1 MCNSLQRHLCTMSL
15 LVGFHQ
21 PSTSSCRLLLHQQF
35 NSTNGKQNN
44 KQRWGSVSEK
54 EKIGHTSQDETT
66 KWRTKKNVGKNGGR
80 RRNQFRKEP
89 GGCYALSSLPILIF
103 NFWVDPLFMAKW
115 QKKAKFQ
122 IQTRKKCGK
131 NSAKNCVTSGR
142 LEPHP
147 SNFYKPCFKMSEICV
162 NRFTIN
168 LIQNLHPS
176 DKSTHMTIY
185 SIALYALYA
194 LLTRWQFL
202 WTKSRCA
209 DCVGLWETNTQSQW

>member
-89 GGCYALSSLPILIF
+89 GGYALSSLPILIF

-115 QKKAKFQ
+115 QKKKLNSRYRQEKSVEKTAQKIVLRREGWSHIHQIFTNLALKWAKF
-122 IQTRKKCGK
+122 
-131 NSAKNCVTSGR
+131 V
-142 LEPHP
+142 
-147 SNFYKPCFKMSEICV
+147 
-162 NRFTIN
+162 
-168 LIQNLHPS
+168 
-176 DKSTHMTIY
+176 
-185 SIALYALYA
+185 
-194 LLTRWQFL
+194 
-202 WTKSRCA
+202 
-209 DCVGLWETNTQSQW
+209 